1 MTNAMQMQQNDTA
14 QPAHSRIVVSADHP
28 TLGALYWSFADGSDH
43 NAESCYSITDKPS
56 EALVLQAGWRDGSAA
71 WHYLPHMSKVLG
83 DDEQFEQDYDIDE
96 TEDGS
101 WAQVTVLGGPLKTL
115 QQRSGQD
122 VEVFADW
129 LTGAV
134 WNDVV
139 VADTI
144 VHLNANQA
152 APADCL
158 HC

>member
-1 MTNAMQMQQNDTA
+1 MTNAIQIQQNETA
-14 QPAHSRIVVSADHP
+14 LPAHSRIVVSADHP

-83 DDEQFEQDYDIDE
+83 DGEQFEQDYDIDE

-101 WAQVTVLGGPLKTL
+101 WAQVTVLGGPLKAL

-139 VADTI
+139 VADTS
-144 VHLNANQA
+144 VHLDAYQA
-152 APADCL
+152 APAVGL
-158 HC
+158 HS

>member
-1 MTNAMQMQQNDTA
+1 MTNTIQIQQNDSDL
-14 QPAHSRIVVSADHP
+14 PAHSRIVVSADHP

-43 NAESCYSITDKPS
+43 NAESCYSITDNPS
-56 EALVLQAGWRDGSAA
+56 EALVMQAGWRDGSAA

-83 DDEQFEQDYDIDE
+83 DDEQFEQDYDSDE

-101 WAQVTVLGGPLKTL
+101 WAQVTVLGGSLKAL

-129 LTGAV
+129 LTSSV

-139 VADTI
+139 VVDTK
-144 VHLNANQA
+144 VQPNAYQA
-152 APADCL
+152 TTTDWL
-158 HC
+158 HT